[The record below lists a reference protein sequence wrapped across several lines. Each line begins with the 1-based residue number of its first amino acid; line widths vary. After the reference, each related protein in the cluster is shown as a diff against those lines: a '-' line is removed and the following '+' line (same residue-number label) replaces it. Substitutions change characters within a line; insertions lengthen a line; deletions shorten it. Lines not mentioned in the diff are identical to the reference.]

1 MLCGF
6 NVTIPYKESVLPLLN
21 EVSPA
26 ANEIG
31 AVNTVKV
38 VCNAHG
44 EKRLIGHNTDIVG
57 FVESIKPLLKPE
69 HKKALVLGTGGASK
83 AIMKGLQQ
91 LGIDG
96 TYVSRKGGDGRLSY
110 EELTPEVMATHTI
123 IINCSPVGTYPNVQE
138 SPLIP
143 YELLTEAHL
152 LYDLVYNP
160 SETEF
165 LKKGAAHG
173 ATTKN
178 GLEMLHKQALAA
190 WKIWNEPA

>member
-91 LGIDG
+91 LGIAG

-110 EELTPEVMATHTI
+110 EELTAEVMATHTI

-160 SETEF
+160 SETAF

-190 WKIWNEPA
+190 WNIWNEPA

>member
-91 LGIDG
+91 LGIGG

-110 EELTPEVMATHTI
+110 EELTAEVMATHTI

-190 WKIWNEPA
+190 WNIWNEPA